1 MQHSIITES
10 IIIADINVETKK
22 KPNLKSTFITC
33 ANTHLHKP
41 PAVPSSTAVLSFSP
55 KSLHHLFLVSG
66 AEAIHSFNTALLD
79 VILFN

>member
-22 KPNLKSTFITC
+22 KPKLPSTFITC
-33 ANTHLHKP
+33 ANTHLYKP
-41 PAVPSSTAVLSFSP
+41 PVPSFTAVLSFLL
-55 KSLHHLFLVSG
+55 KSLIHLFLVSG
-66 AEAIHSFNTALLD
+66 VEAIHAFNIAPLD